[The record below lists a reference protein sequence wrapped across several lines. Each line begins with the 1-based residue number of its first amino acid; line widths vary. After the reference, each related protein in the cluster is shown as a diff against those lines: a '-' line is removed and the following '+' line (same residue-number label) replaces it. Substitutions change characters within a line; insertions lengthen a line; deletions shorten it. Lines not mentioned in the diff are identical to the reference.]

1 MEMMMNQQIPGC
13 PIFRQS
19 WMSKSN
25 IELGFGWASVLW
37 IQGIAVPLM
46 VSFNTSREHGGKA
59 WHIQHKEPFVESSW
73 NSLICS
79 TCPSRFL
86 WYTHSSL
93 HQIDG
98 PDIHKYLLILI
109 HVDKSQTIYG
119 AYPPV
124 EHNAYIYICK
134 YPFFRWFIYSHMS
147 NTCSFPS
154 LRTETVTFTTFTIP
168 FLPWGYSQS
177 VRSRESS
184 HPVTIGSMKHQETPA
199 ILPIYPVL
207 PPEILQYTVHLC
219 STAWCCPTAK
229 FVAQKIWQQ
238 DKKRKKLPTSSNP
251 PGWSRPND
259 FPKTKARNHCVCQT
273 FIFALLKSQET
284 VG

>member
-1 MEMMMNQQIPGC
+1 MKQTSNGWLHPDGLFFSLPHCPYTWTHQETARLKMEMMMNQQIPGC

-124 EHNAYIYICK
+124 EHNAYIYMQI
-134 YPFFRWFIYSHMS
+134 S
-147 NTCSFPS
+147 
-154 LRTETVTFTTFTIP
+154 
-168 FLPWGYSQS
+168 
-177 VRSRESS
+177 
-184 HPVTIGSMKHQETPA
+184 
-199 ILPIYPVL
+199 IL
-207 PPEILQYTVHLC
+207 
-219 STAWCCPTAK
+219 
-229 FVAQKIWQQ
+229 
-238 DKKRKKLPTSSNP
+238 
-251 PGWSRPND
+251 
-259 FPKTKARNHCVCQT
+259 
-273 FIFALLKSQET
+273 
-284 VG
+284 